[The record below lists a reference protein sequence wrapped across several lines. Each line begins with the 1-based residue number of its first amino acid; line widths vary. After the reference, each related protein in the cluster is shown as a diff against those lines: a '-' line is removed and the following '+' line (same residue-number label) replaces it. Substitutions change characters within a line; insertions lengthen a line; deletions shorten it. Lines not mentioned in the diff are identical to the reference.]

1 MTGKLDRSTKLATVL
16 GDWSSGPGPLY
27 RKLTETLHRL
37 VEEGALASGDRLP
50 SERELASALAVSR
63 STVVAAFDELR
74 SQGIVESRQGS
85 GTRVATGPAPRA
97 DGRVPGGRGAAIF
110 QRLID
115 GPGELISLA
124 CATEGGAPEI
134 AGALED
140 VLRHDL
146 PLLLAASGYEPRG
159 LPALRATIA
168 EHFTTLGLPTC
179 MDEVLVTTGAHQG
192 LALVADLHRR
202 NLATVLVEAPSWPA
216 CLDVFQAAGA
226 QLSAVPL
233 DDEGIDVHALARAL
247 REHQPALLYVMPTY
261 HNPTGILMSADRR
274 RRVAQLAAR
283 HDVPVV
289 EDNAYSGLTTGA
301 DGEIPAPLAAYS
313 SPDAEVLTIGSLG
326 KVVWAGLRI
335 GWVRAPAAI
344 IERLARRK
352 ALADLGSP
360 VLDQALAARL
370 LPRLGELAARRSDEL
385 RGKLALLERLL
396 TEQLP
401 HWRWRRPDGGSGL
414 WVQLPQATDAGTYA
428 QLALRYGV
436 ELVPGS
442 AMDPSGRHNDH
453 LRVPFTLPPETIAQL
468 VSRLA
473 ATWADL
479 KRHGP
484 CDAGPLRPIV

>member
-1 MTGKLDRSTKLATVL
+1 MTGKVDRSEGLAAIL
-16 GDWSSGPGPLY
+16 GDWASGSGPLY
-27 RKLTETLHRL
+27 RKLTEALRGL
-37 VEEGALASGDRLP
+37 VAEGALVPGERLP
-50 SERELASALAVSR
+50 SERELAGALAVSR

-74 SQGIVESRQGS
+74 GQGVVVSRQGS
-85 GTRVATGPAPRA
+85 GTRVTTGPAPLA
-97 DGRVPGGRGAAIF
+97 DGRVPGGQGAAIF

-124 CATEGGAPEI
+124 CAAGGGAPEV

-146 PLLLAASGYEPRG
+146 PALLSDPGYQPRG
-159 LPALRATIA
+159 LPALRAAIA
-168 EHFTTLGLPTC
+168 AHYTALGLPTRL
-179 MDEVLVTTGAHQG
+179 DEVLVTTGAHQA
-192 LALVADLHRR
+192 LVLVADLYRR

-226 QLSAVPL
+226 KLSAVPL
-233 DDEGIDVHALARAL
+233 DDEGIDAHALAAAL
-247 REHQPALLYVMPTY
+247 REQPPALLYVMPTY
-261 HNPTGILMSADRR
+261 HNPTGILMSAARR
-274 RRVAQLAAR
+274 RRVAELAAR

-289 EDNAYSGLTTGA
+289 EDNAYSGLSLSTDA
-301 DGEIPAPLAAYS
+301 AIPAPLAAYC
-313 SPDAEVLTIGSLG
+313 PHDAEVLTISSLG
-326 KVVWAGLRI
+326 KVVWAGLRT
-335 GWVRAPAAI
+335 GWVRAPGAI

-385 RGKLALLERLL
+385 RGRLDLLERLL
-396 TEQLP
+396 AEQLP
-401 HWRWRRPDGGSGL
+401 RWRWRRPDGGSAL
-414 WVQLPQATDAGTYA
+414 WVQLPYAADAGAYA

-453 LRVPFTLPPETIAQL
+453 LRVPFTLPPETLAQL

-473 ATWADL
+473 GAWSDL
-479 KRHGP
+479 ERHGP
-484 CDAGPLRPIV
+484 CDTRPLRPIV